1 MSDDAGIVELEM
13 TETKKKN
20 ASTSGLKNFFAGG
33 IGGVCCVA
41 TGHPLDTIKVRL
53 QTMPKPLPGEKPM
66 FIGTLD
72 CALKTI
78 RNEGFLGLYKGMGA
92 PIVGVTPIFAIC
104 FWGFNMGKKLQ
115 MKDPTADPTYFEI
128 LNAGMFAGVC
138 TTVIMAPG
146 ERVKCLLQI
155 QQASGAE
162 KKYGGPIDCIKKIH
176 GESGIR
182 GVYKG
187 ACATL
192 LRDIPA
198 TGAYFLSYEYLL
210 KQFTPEGGTRGDIG
224 AHKILVAGG
233 FAGMANWVAAI
244 AQDVLKSR
252 LQTAPEGTY
261 PKGVRDVFRQLMK
274 EEGPTALFRGLTPVM
289 LRAFPANAACFLGY
303 ELSMRLFNYLAPDW

>member
-1 MSDDAGIVELEM
+1 MMKEEGPTALFRGLTPVMLRAFPA
-13 TETKKKN
+13 N
-20 ASTSGLKNFFAGG
+20 A
-33 IGGVCCVA
+33 
-41 TGHPLDTIKVRL
+41 VRL
-53 QTMPKPLPGEKPM
+53 QTMPTPLPGEKPM
-66 FIGTLD
+66 FSGTLD

-78 RNEGFLGLYKGMGA
+78 RNEGFLGLYKGMAA

-115 MKDPTADPTYFEI
+115 MKDPNAEATYFQI
-128 LNAGMFAGVC
+128 FNAGMFAGVC
-138 TTVIMAPG
+138 TTAIMTPG
-146 ERVKCLLQI
+146 ERVKCNLQI

-162 KKYGGPIDCIKKIH
+162 QKYKGPIDCIKQIYR
-176 GESGIR
+176 ETGIR

-192 LRDIPA
+192 LRDVPGTA
-198 TGAYFLSYEYLL
+198 MYFTSYEYLV
-210 KQFTPEGGTRGDIG
+210 KAFTPEGGTRADIG

-233 FAGMANWVAAI
+233 TAGMANWAAAI

-261 PKGVRDVFRQLMK
+261 PRGVRDVFRQMMK

-289 LRAFPANAACFLGY
+289 LRAFPANA
-303 ELSMRLFNYLAPDW
+303 